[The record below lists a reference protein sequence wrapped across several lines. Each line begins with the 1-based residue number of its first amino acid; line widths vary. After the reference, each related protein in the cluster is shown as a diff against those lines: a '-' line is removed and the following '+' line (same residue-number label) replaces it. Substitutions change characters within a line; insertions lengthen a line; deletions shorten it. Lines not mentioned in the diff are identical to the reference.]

1 MLTARRRSSRGCPSF
16 SGPAPDQG
24 SALDRT
30 APSPRLTLRRPSHG
44 RPRVV
49 SLPRGMPGWASG
61 VEERMVVP
69 IEDLIF
75 VLCTLVGGGLLLV
88 TVLVDDILGG
98 VLDALHVGFDIGGVS
113 LMPLLL
119 GFVSM
124 FGVGGLFA
132 TQVLDLH
139 AGPAALV
146 GTVGGVIG
154 FLIVF
159 LMFSLLRRSE
169 GANPFSTSSLV
180 GRQASVSVGIPAGR
194 FGSVLVKA
202 EGQTHE
208 LSATAALD
216 IPSGTAVTIVGTA
229 GIGLVVEPLAKPATT
244 TSPVGD
250 GGGAGSPSAGTPAG
264 SADRGGTTGA

>member
-1 MLTARRRSSRGCPSF
+1 
-16 SGPAPDQG
+16 
-24 SALDRT
+24 
-30 APSPRLTLRRPSHG
+30 
-44 RPRVV
+44 
-49 SLPRGMPGWASG
+49 
-61 VEERMVVP
+61 MVVP

-75 VLCTLVGGGLLLV
+75 VLCTLIGGGLLLV

-124 FGVGGLFA
+124 FGVGGLFG
-132 TQVLDLH
+132 TQVLGLH
-139 AGPAALV
+139 AGPAAIV
-146 GTVGGVIG
+146 GTIGGVIG

-159 LMFSLLRRSE
+159 VMFSVLRRSE

-180 GRQASVSVGIPAGR
+180 GRSASVSVSIPAGR

-208 LSATAALD
+208 FSATASMDL
-216 IPSGTAVTIVGTA
+216 PTGMPVTITGTT
-229 GIGLVVEPLAKPATT
+229 GTGLIVAPIQAPQAANPGTEPAST
-244 TSPVGD
+244 
-250 GGGAGSPSAGTPAG
+250 AG
-264 SADRGGTTGA
+264 SAGPGGTASA

>member
-1 MLTARRRSSRGCPSF
+1 
-16 SGPAPDQG
+16 
-24 SALDRT
+24 
-30 APSPRLTLRRPSHG
+30 
-44 RPRVV
+44 
-49 SLPRGMPGWASG
+49 
-61 VEERMVVP
+61 MVIP

-75 VLCTLVGGGLLLV
+75 VVCTLIGGGLLLI

-98 VLDALHVGFDIGGVS
+98 VLDALHIGLDIGGVS

-132 TQVLDLH
+132 TQVLGLH

-159 LMFSLLRRSE
+159 VMFSLLRRSE
-169 GANPFSTSSLV
+169 GSNPFSTSSLV
-180 GRQASVSVGIPAGR
+180 GRTASVAVSIPAGR

-208 LSATAALD
+208 FSATAPID
-216 IPSGTAVTIVGTA
+216 IASGTPVRITATA
-229 GIGLVVEPLAKPATT
+229 GTGLVVAPVDSGA
-244 TSPVGD
+244 SPHEIS
-250 GGGAGSPSAGTPAG
+250 GGAPANTAG
-264 SADRGGTTGA
+264 SAGSGGTTGV

>member
-1 MLTARRRSSRGCPSF
+1 M
-16 SGPAPDQG
+16 
-24 SALDRT
+24 
-30 APSPRLTLRRPSHG
+30 
-44 RPRVV
+44 
-49 SLPRGMPGWASG
+49 G
-61 VEERMVVP
+61 VEGAGRMIDVP

-75 VLCTLVGGGLLLV
+75 VVCTLVGGGLLLV

-98 VLDALHVGFDIGGVS
+98 VLDALHIGFDIGGVS

-139 AGPAALV
+139 AGPAAIV

-154 FLIVF
+154 FLIVYV
-159 LMFSLLRRSE
+159 MFSLLRRSE

-194 FGSVLVKA
+194 FGSVLIKA

-208 LSATAALD
+208 ISATASVD
-216 IPSGTAVTIVGTA
+216 SGRDA
-229 GIGLVVEPLAKPATT
+229 GRLGRHGRDDRCL
-244 TSPVGD
+244 TSS
-250 GGGAGSPSAGTPAG
+250 GSTRA
-264 SADRGGTTGA
+264 